1 MGKPN
6 LLAKIISPQDGVLI
20 AGNAPFIVEVVLL
33 NEGDSIA
40 RFVAV
45 SCVLNGSWRAGQ
57 FPGRNL
63 GFAAGEPGHGYKSL
77 GAGWPPPSLEA
88 GESANLTWN
97 VICKMAGN
105 WIVRYKEQTDQ
116 EKEKYQ
122 DGWVKCQY
130 QMIRHP
136 KEDYQNGKLIGK
148 AKIRINLSAVMH
160 IGKSHTINFYLTA

>member
-20 AGNAPFIVEVVLL
+20 TGNTSFPVEVVIL
-33 NEGDSIA
+33 NEGDSVA
-40 RFVAV
+40 RFVDVA
-45 SCVLNGSWRAGQ
+45 CVLNGGWRAGKY
-57 FPGRNL
+57 PGRTLAFVGEASHGHKNL
-63 GFAAGEPGHGYKSL
+63 GE
-77 GAGWPPPSLEA
+77 GWPPPGLEA
-88 GESANLTWN
+88 GESANLIWN
-97 VICKMAGN
+97 VICKIAGN

-122 DGWVKCQY
+122 NGWVKCQY
-130 QMIRHP
+130 QTIRHP